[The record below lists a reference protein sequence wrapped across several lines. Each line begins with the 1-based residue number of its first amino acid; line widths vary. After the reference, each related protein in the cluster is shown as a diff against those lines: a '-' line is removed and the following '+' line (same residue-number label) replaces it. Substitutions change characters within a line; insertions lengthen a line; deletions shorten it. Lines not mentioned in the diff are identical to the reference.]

1 MEEISV
7 SFNGGKDC
15 TVLLCLILLY
25 LQERGRKEEK
35 ELDQLEK
42 ELEQR
47 QHTQNAQKGELAR
60 LKIFYL
66 HYSDTFPEMD
76 QFTTDIISK

>member
-25 LQERGRKEEK
+25 LQERGGKEEK
-35 ELDQLEK
+35 EV
-42 ELEQR
+42 EQ
-47 QHTQNAQKGELAR
+47 HGNTQNAQKGELER

-66 HYSDTFPEMD
+66 HYADTFPEMD